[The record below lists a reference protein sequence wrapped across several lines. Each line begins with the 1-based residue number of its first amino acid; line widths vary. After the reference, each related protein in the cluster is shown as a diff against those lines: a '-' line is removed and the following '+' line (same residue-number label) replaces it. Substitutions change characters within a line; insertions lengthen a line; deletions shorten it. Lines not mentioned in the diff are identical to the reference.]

1 MTLMNNWAF
10 AWEDLQSI
18 LEAIN
23 PFCRFYKSIR
33 QREHGMNI
41 EELLRIVM
49 KSKKGVRGQPLRPY
63 DLPSAPEIAIFM
75 PDAEA
80 AVGRDVVVE
89 GKNGPLRSIDEAS
102 SVYDP
107 LRSLHQIAKNPV
119 IQADVQEIAKTA
131 ARIRESKFRSGFLA
145 MQGDL
150 MRKRKWVED
159 SDEEGRPYDELWN
172 RDPLSSDSSDEDFTA
187 GSPAS
192 LDDDDLTGD
201 EQDLTGEI
209 PCPTV
214 IDQFNGP
221 GTISSQLSG
230 DLSGRIYI
238 GNIDISTIIM
248 NHRRAN
254 VIKRKATNID
264 DYLLANFVVTPTLLT
279 SVISAQFSTETI
291 KEVFPD
297 HNQSVLEPTEG
308 DFVRRL
314 CSKSGHAYPTVQT
327 WFDNEPRI
335 PASIV
340 YRSVSLFFSEA
351 SLWAGTDWCQKGSGS
366 NEDTFTAAL
375 LKPLMAGAF
384 GRFAGCTFR
393 WSRDLLC
400 AGDSTDLDSP
410 LQFPDYQV
418 SIDKH
423 AFVLGEFKTAV
434 ASAEDMDDDY
444 KKLIIMGKKA
454 VDGLYSDG
462 FPSSVIL
469 IHGQGL
475 LVDVYRLHLRAEA
488 IYELQAL
495 GKFRLVS
502 SPYEFGLLLGL
513 GPLVTAQ
520 AVASAT
526 FQLLARGRRVDTT
539 KAWMRGTFDAKGV
552 TIP

>member
-1 MTLMNNWAF
+1 
-10 AWEDLQSI
+10 
-18 LEAIN
+18 
-23 PFCRFYKSIR
+23 
-33 QREHGMNI
+33 
-41 EELLRIVM
+41 
-49 KSKKGVRGQPLRPY
+49 
-63 DLPSAPEIAIFM
+63 
-75 PDAEA
+75 
-80 AVGRDVVVE
+80 
-89 GKNGPLRSIDEAS
+89 
-102 SVYDP
+102 
-107 LRSLHQIAKNPV
+107 
-119 IQADVQEIAKTA
+119 
-131 ARIRESKFRSGFLA
+131 

-340 YRSVSLFFSEA
+340 YRSVLGFMVCNLMHSFYIGRVTFSVLETQ
-351 SLWAGTDWCQKGSGS
+351 LTWI
-366 NEDTFTAAL
+366 
-375 LKPLMAGAF
+375 
-384 GRFAGCTFR
+384 
-393 WSRDLLC
+393 LLC
-400 AGDSTDLDSP
+400 SFRITRSPSTS
-410 LQFPDYQV
+410 
-418 SIDKH
+418 
-423 AFVLGEFKTAV
+423 
-434 ASAEDMDDDY
+434 M
-444 KKLIIMGKKA
+444 
-454 VDGLYSDG
+454 
-462 FPSSVIL
+462 PSSSESSRRPS
-469 IHGQGL
+469 
-475 LVDVYRLHLRAEA
+475 RL
-488 IYELQAL
+488 
-495 GKFRLVS
+495 
-502 SPYEFGLLLGL
+502 
-513 GPLVTAQ
+513 
-520 AVASAT
+520 
-526 FQLLARGRRVDTT
+526 RRTWMMTT
-539 KAWMRGTFDAKGV
+539 RS
-552 TIP
+552 